1 MQICSVNKMFC
12 VMMEQLYDAY
22 IQHRIVTTD
31 SRNCP
36 PGSIY
41 FALRGDRFNGND
53 FALSALKTG
62 CALAVVDDI
71 RIKNEPGCLFV
82 PDSLKAL
89 QDLALMHRQK
99 AGALIIGITGTNGK
113 TTTKELLAAV
123 LSKKYKTWFTQG
135 NFNNHIGVPLTLLS
149 MPVDTEVAV
158 VEMGASHPLE
168 IDFLCR
174 IAQPDMGLIT
184 NVGKAHLQ
192 GFGSFEGVMK
202 TKAELYEFLKSN
214 NKVVFVNSDN
224 DFLRNMLGEVF
235 LEVVRYGSGGDCF
248 VAGSHA
254 IANPFLSFDWEARGS
269 IRQQVSMRLSGLYNF
284 ENALA
289 AIAVGAYLKVQPDDI
304 NDALSYYKPV
314 NHRSQIIKTDSN
326 TVILDA
332 YNANPTSM
340 AVALDGFERM
350 PYENKVLILG
360 GMREL
365 GRESEAEHRL
375 LVKRLLTMEFV
386 KCWLVGEEF
395 SGMVPLDAR
404 FSFAVN
410 GEELCDELIVNTINN
425 SLVLVK
431 GSRAHKLERVTAYL

>member
-1 MQICSVNKMFC
+1 MFC

-22 IQHRIVTTD
+22 LQHRSLTTD

-36 PGSIY
+36 FGSIY

-53 FALSALKTG
+53 FALSALKAG
-62 CALAVVDDI
+62 CSLAVVDDI
-71 RIKNEPGCLFV
+71 RIKNVPGCLFV
-82 PDSLKAL
+82 SDSLKAL
-89 QDLALMHRQK
+89 QDLALIHRQK

-149 MPVDTEVAV
+149 MPVDTEVVV
-158 VEMGASHPLE
+158 VEMGANHPHE

-202 TKAELYEFLKSN
+202 TKAELYDFLKSN
-214 NKVVFVNSDN
+214 HKIVFLNTDN
-224 DFLRNMLGEVF
+224 DYLRRMLGEVSS
-235 LEVVRYGSGGDCF
+235 EAVRYGTGSDCF
-248 VAGSHA
+248 VTGSNA
-254 IANPFLSFDWEARGS
+254 MANPYLSFNWEARGS
-269 IRQQVSMRLSGLYNF
+269 KRQKVTMHLSGLYNF

-289 AIAVGAYLKVQPDDI
+289 AIAVGSYLKVQPDDI
-304 NDALSYYKPV
+304 NAALNHYKPV
-314 NHRSQIIKTDSN
+314 NHRSQILKTDSN

-340 AVALDGFERM
+340 TAALDGFERM
-350 PYENKVLILG
+350 PYKNKILILG

-365 GRESEAEHRL
+365 GRESESEHRL
-375 LVKRLLTMEFV
+375 LVKRLLAMEFV
-386 KCWLVGEEF
+386 KCWLVGDEF
-395 SGMVPLDAR
+395 SSMLPRDAR
-404 FSFAVN
+404 FSFAEN
-410 GEELCDELIVNTINN
+410 GEELCEELKVSAVNN

>member
-1 MQICSVNKMFC
+1 
-12 VMMEQLYDAY
+12 MMEQLYDAY
-22 IQHRIVTTD
+22 LQHRSVTTD

-36 PGSIY
+36 VGSIY
-41 FALRGDRFNGND
+41 FALRGDRFDGND
-53 FALSALKTG
+53 FALSALKSG

-71 RIKNEPGCLFV
+71 RIKDEPGCLFV

-89 QDLALMHRQK
+89 QNLAMMHRQK
-99 AGALIIGITGTNGK
+99 SGVLIIGVTGTNGK

-158 VEMGASHPLE
+158 VEMGANHPHE

-174 IAQPDMGLIT
+174 IARPDMGLIT

-202 TKAELYEFLKSN
+202 TKAELYEFLKRNSGI
-214 NKVVFVNSDN
+214 VFLNADN
-224 DFLRNMLGEVF
+224 DYLKTMLGDITT
-235 LEVVRYGSGGDCF
+235 EVVRYGTAGKCF
-248 VAGSHA
+248 VKGSNA
-254 IANPFLSFDWEARGS
+254 LASPFLSFNWEASGVKK
-269 IRQQVSMRLSGLYNF
+269 QHVSMLLSGSYNF

-289 AIAVGAYLKVQPDDI
+289 AIAVGLYFKVSADEI
-304 NDALSYYKPV
+304 NSALCHYRPV
-314 NHRSQIIKTDSN
+314 NHRSQILTTDSN

-340 AVALDGFERM
+340 AAALDGFEKMSHNR
-350 PYENKVLILG
+350 KVLIIG

-365 GRESEAEHRL
+365 GQESESEHRL
-375 LVKRLLTMEFV
+375 LVNRLLTMEFE

-395 SGMVPLDAR
+395 SGLVPSDAR
-404 FSFAVN
+404 FLFAAN
-410 GEELCDELIVNTINN
+410 GDELCDGLKIKTFNN

>member
-1 MQICSVNKMFC
+1 
-12 VMMEQLYDAY
+12 MMEQLYDAY
-22 IQHRIVTTD
+22 LKHRSVTTD

-36 PGSIY
+36 VGSIY

-53 FALSALKTG
+53 FALSALKSG

-82 PDSLKAL
+82 QDSLKAL
-89 QDLALMHRQK
+89 QDLALIHRQK
-99 AGALIIGITGTNGK
+99 AGALIIGVTGTNGK

-135 NFNNHIGVPLTLLS
+135 NFNNHIGVPLTILS
-149 MPVDTEVAV
+149 MPADTEIAV
-158 VEMGASHPLE
+158 VEMGANHPHE

-202 TKAELYEFLKSN
+202 TKAELYEFLKRN
-214 NKVVFVNSDN
+214 CGIIFLNADN
-224 DFLRNMLGEVF
+224 DYLTTMLGEVNS
-235 LEVVRYGSGGDCF
+235 EVVRYGTGDECF
-248 VAGSHA
+248 VKGSNA
-254 IANPFLSFDWEARGS
+254 LANPFLSFNWETSGVK
-269 IRQQVSMRLSGLYNF
+269 RQQVSMRLSGSYNF

-289 AIAVGAYLKVQPDDI
+289 AIAVGLYLEVSTDEI
-304 NDALSYYKPV
+304 NAALGHYKPV
-314 NHRSQIIKTDSN
+314 NHRSQILTTDSN
-326 TVILDA
+326 TIILDA

-340 AVALDGFERM
+340 AAALDGFEKMRH
-350 PYENKVLILG
+350 ESKVLIIG

-365 GRESEAEHRL
+365 GHESESEHRL
-375 LVKRLLTMEFV
+375 LVNRLLTMEFE
-386 KCWLVGEEF
+386 KCWLVGDEF
-395 SGMVPLDAR
+395 SGLVPSDTR

-410 GEELCDELIVNTINN
+410 GDELCDELKIKTFNN

>member
-1 MQICSVNKMFC
+1 
-12 VMMEQLYDAY
+12 MMEQLYDAY
-22 IQHRIVTTD
+22 LKHRSVTTD

-36 PGSIY
+36 VGSIY

-53 FALSALKTG
+53 FALSALKAG

-71 RIKNEPGCLFV
+71 RIRNEPGCLFV
-82 PDSLKAL
+82 QDSLKAL
-89 QDLALMHRQK
+89 QDLALIHRQK

-135 NFNNHIGVPLTLLS
+135 NFNNHIGVPLTILS

-158 VEMGASHPLE
+158 IEMGANHPHE

-202 TKAELYEFLKSN
+202 TKAELYEFLKRN
-214 NKVVFVNSDN
+214 PGIVFLNTDN
-224 DFLRNMLGEVF
+224 DYLKAMLGEIDS
-235 LEVVRYGSGGDCF
+235 EVIRYGT
-248 VAGSHA
+248 GSECYVKGSNA
-254 IANPFLSFDWEARGS
+254 SANPFLSFDWEAGNVK
-269 IRQQVSMRLSGLYNF
+269 RQQVSMRLSGSYNF

-289 AIAVGAYLKVQPDDI
+289 AIAVGVYLKVPTDDI
-304 NDALSYYKPV
+304 NAALGHYRPV
-314 NHRSQIIKTDSN
+314 NHRSQILTTDAN
-326 TVILDA
+326 TIILDA

-340 AVALDGFERM
+340 AAALDGFEKM
-350 PYENKVLILG
+350 LHKKKVLILG

-365 GRESEAEHRL
+365 GNESESEHRL
-375 LVKRLLTMEFV
+375 LVNRLLTMKFE

-395 SGMVPLDAR
+395 SALVPLDAR
-404 FSFAVN
+404 FSFAEN
-410 GEELCDELIVNTINN
+410 GDELCEILKVKPFSN

-431 GSRAHKLERVTAYL
+431 GSRAHKLERVTTYL